1 MTALKAVHKQ
11 QIFRNRAMAIW
22 LFIIAAMVFAMV
34 ILGGLTRLTH
44 SGLSMVDWRPFTGWF
59 PPFNESAW
67 QILFEQY
74 QKFPEFN
81 KKNSDMSLPGFKSI
95 FWLEYLHRLW
105 GRLIGLAFFV
115 PCVVFL
121 VRRWINRAMLI
132 RYAFMMI
139 MGASQGVL
147 GWYMVQSGL
156 IDRPDVSQ
164 YRLAAHLILAL
175 FIFGYI
181 LWVGLTLWQNTEFI
195 LSWSRLSLGAGLLV
209 LLVFSTAFSG
219 ALVAGLDAGLTYNTF
234 PLMDGKFVPDGLFD
248 MRPFYVNFFENIIT
262 VQFNH
267 RVFAEGTCIAFL
279 AFWLFARRQA
289 IPDSLAL
296 ALKWMGIVVII
307 QVTLGISTLVMVI
320 PISLAAMHQSG
331 AVVLLGCSI
340 WVLKESMVRIK

>member
-1 MTALKAVHKQ
+1 
-11 QIFRNRAMAIW
+11 MAIW

-34 ILGGLTRLTH
+34 MLGGLTRLTH

-74 QKFPEFN
+74 QKFPEF
-81 KKNSDMSLPGFKSI
+81 KEKNSDMSLAGFKSI

-105 GRLIGLAFFV
+105 GRLIGLAFFL
-115 PCVVFL
+115 PGVVFFVL
-121 VRRWINRAMLI
+121 RWINRGMLI
-132 RYAFMMI
+132 RYVFMLI

-156 IDRPDVSQ
+156 VDRPDVSQ
-164 YRLAAHLILAL
+164 YRLASHLILAL
-175 FIFGYI
+175 FIYGYI
-181 LWVGLTLWQNTEFI
+181 LWVALTLWQNTGFI
-195 LSWSRLSLGAGLLV
+195 FLWSRLSFGAGLLV

-248 MRPFYVNFFENIIT
+248 MRPFHINFFENITT

-296 ALKWMGIVVII
+296 ALKWMGIVVIM
-307 QVTLGISTLVMVI
+307 QVTLGISTLVTVV

-340 WVLKESMVRIK
+340 WVLKESMVRFK